1 MVNLNYSGREFMRK
15 VLIVDDSKFIISEIK
30 DIVTKLGYEVV
41 GTAGTGEEG
50 IKLFSELKPDI
61 VTLDIIMPGIDG
73 VETAQEIFKINPDAP
88 IIMMSSLCDDETLE
102 EIKAAGVKYWSVKPV
117 DGPALE
123 KILKKVEAEC
133 F

>member
-1 MVNLNYSGREFMRK
+1 MKK
-15 VLIVDDSKFIISEIK
+15 VLIVDDSKFIVSEIK
-30 DIVTKLGYEVV
+30 DIVTRLGYEVV
-41 GTAGTGEEG
+41 GVAGTGEEG

-73 VETAQEIFKINPDAP
+73 VETAQEMLKLNPATP

-102 EIKAAGVKYWSVKPV
+102 EIKAAGVNYWSVKPI